1 MGYSDLEVSKPK
13 TSMRP
18 VSSDYSGL
26 EEVGNKQGDI
36 RAPSASSDYSD
47 IVTKPKIDQTASGSV
62 KSLHEMFEG
71 MSKSSVK
78 EEHIVEKKRESSS
91 SSESEEDE
99 EEVKHTDPR
108 VPSASSDYSDIAE
121 KEPKKRL

>member
-1 MGYSDLEVSKPK
+1 
-13 TSMRP
+13 MRP
-18 VSSDYSGL
+18 VSSDYSDL
-26 EEVGNKQGDI
+26 EEIGNKPGDV

-78 EEHIVEKKRESSS
+78 EEHDEKKKRESSS
-91 SSESEEDE
+91 SSESEDDDE
-99 EEVKHTDPR
+99 KQADPR
-108 VPSASSDYSDIAE
+108 IPSASSDYSDIVE
-121 KEPKKRL
+121 KDPKKKLVHESSSEYENEGEK